1 MFRMFFVYPVLAVCA
16 LLLIWGCGR
25 EQEQQPLS
33 PAQVPATPAPD
44 YVVAMVNGTP
54 LRWEDMDRRAT
65 GFLKDEQKTNHLI
78 IPDSRM
84 EEAKEHF
91 RKRAIQAFVF
101 KTLMLEQATKSKI
114 KVLPK
119 DKVQGLERLAVSL
132 KSRNWT
138 TNEFFN
144 NGPMPS
150 AVMHKEFEES
160 LIIDKYIATTINKN
174 LSLGKDD
181 VNNMINSI
189 NATNELK
196 RAQIEDIRQQLLDGA
211 SFEEL
216 AAKYSVCPKSAKKG
230 GDLGEFARGKMDK
243 TFEDAA
249 FSQEVGEIGPVIRTP
264 YGYHIIKVSS
274 HASKKEA
281 TDSTPE
287 IPESVRASHILIQLL
302 PVDKR
307 RVTDTLKKRLFE
319 ENSKKLYRELLGQ
332 ADVKCFLYSDIQF

>member
-1 MFRMFFVYPVLAVCA
+1 MFRMFFIYPFLTVCA
-16 LLLIWGCGR
+16 LLLIWGCGKG
-25 EQEQQPLS
+25 QDQQPLS

-78 IPDSRM
+78 IPDTRM

-101 KTLMLEQATKSKI
+101 KTLMLEQATKNKI
-114 KVLPK
+114 MVLPK
-119 DKVQGLERLAVSL
+119 DRKQGLEGLAVSL

-138 TNEFFN
+138 TNDFFN
-144 NGPMPS
+144 NGPMPP
-150 AVMHKEFEES
+150 AVMHKEFDES
-160 LIIDKYIATTINKN
+160 LIIDKYIAMAINKN

-181 VNNMINSI
+181 VNDMISSI
-189 NATNELK
+189 NATNKLK
-196 RAQIEDIRQQLLDGA
+196 RAQIEGIRQQLLDGA
-211 SFEEL
+211 NFEEL
-216 AAKYSVCPKSAKKG
+216 AAKYSACPSAKKS
-230 GDLGEFARGKMDK
+230 GDLGEFERGKMHK

-249 FSQEVGEIGPVIRTP
+249 FSQEVGAIGPVIQTP
-264 YGYHIIKVSS
+264 YGYHIVKVSS
-274 HASKKEA
+274 HTPKKDA

-307 RVTDTLKKRLFE
+307 RVTDTLRKRLFE
-319 ENSKKLYRELLGQ
+319 EKSKSLYRELLSQ
-332 ADVKCFLYSDIQF
+332 ADVKCFLYSDIKF